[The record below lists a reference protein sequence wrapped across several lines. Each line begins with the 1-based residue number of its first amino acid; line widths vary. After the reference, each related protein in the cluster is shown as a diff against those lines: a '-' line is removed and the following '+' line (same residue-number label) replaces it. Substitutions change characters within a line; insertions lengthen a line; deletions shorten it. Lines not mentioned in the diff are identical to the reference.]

1 MLRALTRR
9 SMTKSMFTRAAQAG
23 YRETAPS
30 APEEQRVPTAA
41 GDRSDAGRDA
51 LARARQRPRMV
62 QGCEGLPPVARQYR
76 FRKPKTARPY
86 RQFRGADHAGPSVT
100 EPFRPG

>member
-1 MLRALTRR
+1 MLPALTRR

-30 APEEQRVPTAA
+30 APEEQRVPTAV
-41 GDRSDAGRDA
+41 GDRSDAPRYA
-51 LARARQRPRMV
+51 LARARQRPSMV

-76 FRKPKTARPY
+76 SRKPKAAQRPRNSRAREL
-86 RQFRGADHAGPSVT
+86 R
-100 EPFRPG
+100 RPQLTPPAPL